1 MKIVNA
7 FIEPIV
13 KDALAKRD
21 RLKHLNLDM
30 GVDVGMENGDDETF
44 LDHLVNWTSGSF

>member
-21 RLKHLNLDM
+21 RSKHLNSN
-30 GVDVGMENGDDETF
+30 DVNGDDETF
-44 LDHLVNWTSGSF
+44 LDHLVNWTSGLF